1 MYSFRSIKGKIV
13 FSSGLCLVVT
23 ILAVIAY
30 STTSS
35 RTEALRT
42 ALGEATNQA
51 TIESLKVR
59 SRFEVGLDA
68 ARGLSQTFLGI
79 KEEWTEPSRDV
90 LNGILRTVADGND
103 DLLGTW
109 TVWESNALDGRD
121 AEHVKYDEGHD
132 QTGRFVPYWNKVGG
146 LHLEP
151 CSTYEDPQ
159 AGSWY
164 FRPLN
169 SGRETVL
176 EPFAYEIGGKTVM
189 VVSLAVPVRV
199 DGTSIAVAGVDLAV
213 DFLQT
218 LADSIELF
226 GEKADV
232 VLVSHAATIAAHTG
246 KPEQAGKALS
256 EVFADADDVMRRIE
270 GGKPFH
276 DFADGRLR
284 IVVPMTFGA
293 SGTYWAVS
301 MSIRE
306 GVIYSVAN
314 AMAMRSTL
322 IGGACVVGALI
333 VLWFVA
339 GVLARPIRE
348 TAHAVNGI
356 AEGNLDVRLAPRGR
370 DEVAVMQGA
379 VNVMAGKLRENIAE
393 IESQVMLAQEKT
405 AQAESAMAEA
415 EQAKA
420 RAERARAE
428 GMLQAAEKLASVVE
442 RISTAT
448 EEISAQSDEIRK
460 GTEVQRERISSTATA
475 MEEMNAT
482 VLEVA
487 QNAGNAAEQGSD
499 ARDKAQ
505 EGADVVERS
514 IKAMTTTQ
522 RQAQQ
527 LRDNMA
533 QLDEKAKAIGHIMT
547 VIDDIADQTNLLALN
562 AAIEAAR
569 AGDAGRGFAVV
580 ADEVRKLAEKTMT
593 ATKEVGDSIKAIQQ
607 VADSNVSSMELAVK
621 DLDDAVDLANRSG
634 EALKAI
640 VVGTESSAG
649 QIQGIATAAE
659 EQSAA
664 SEEINHSIDEIN
676 RIAMDTARSVE
687 ESTEA
692 LRELAQQASDLSAL
706 IQELRDEAEM

>member
-1 MYSFRSIKGKIV
+1 
-13 FSSGLCLVVT
+13 
-23 ILAVIAY
+23 
-30 STTSS
+30 
-35 RTEALRT
+35 
-42 ALGEATNQA
+42 
-51 TIESLKVR
+51 
-59 SRFEVGLDA
+59 
-68 ARGLSQTFLGI
+68 
-79 KEEWTEPSRDV
+79 
-90 LNGILRTVADGND
+90 
-103 DLLGTW
+103 
-109 TVWESNALDGRD
+109 
-121 AEHVKYDEGHD
+121 
-132 QTGRFVPYWNKVGG
+132 
-146 LHLEP
+146 
-151 CSTYEDPQ
+151 
-159 AGSWY
+159 
-164 FRPLN
+164 
-169 SGRETVL
+169 
-176 EPFAYEIGGKTVM
+176 
-189 VVSLAVPVRV
+189 
-199 DGTSIAVAGVDLAV
+199 
-213 DFLQT
+213 
-218 LADSIELF
+218 
-226 GEKADV
+226 
-232 VLVSHAATIAAHTG
+232 
-246 KPEQAGKALS
+246 
-256 EVFADADDVMRRIE
+256 
-270 GGKPFH
+270 
-276 DFADGRLR
+276 
-284 IVVPMTFGA
+284 
-293 SGTYWAVS
+293 
-301 MSIRE
+301 
-306 GVIYSVAN
+306 
-314 AMAMRSTL
+314 MRSTL